1 MITLNSNICFSFII
15 SILFFILIFLG
26 IKRKDE
32 SCVDIFNRDN
42 TSALKGICALIV
54 MFHHFSQHLIY
65 GGDPIHV
72 IYLYHRF
79 GGHISVGMFLFISGY
94 VLTKKFLTDKNYSD
108 AYIPKRLLRL
118 YIPFAFCVIFQY
130 AGTNVPLDKVFWGII
145 TFRYYSSAT
154 QLYDPCWFMI
164 CIVYLSLALY
174 VAWSISHKHVGLL
187 LFLFSIAYITVCL
200 YSHLGGFWYDT
211 VLCIPLG
218 CTYCRCNMN
227 GKFFFEQKRPLLILC
242 FLIFIISFIAIIHYG
257 CIIYLQIVCSIG
269 FVSFVFLSLEYV
281 KFQSKFLNLIGGFS
295 LEIFLVHSAV
305 YNKFYTT
312 FDTRNQFTIAIV
324 ISLSLLVAYVVHL
337 ASAATTKYTNLFLQ

>member
-15 SILFFILIFLG
+15 SILFFIPILIG
-26 IKRKDE
+26 IKRKDK

-42 TSALKGICALIV
+42 TSALNGICALIV

-94 VLTKKFLTDKNYSD
+94 VLTKKFLIDENYSK
-108 AYIPKRLLRL
+108 AFIPKRLLRL
-118 YIPFAFCVIFQY
+118 YIPFAFCVVFQY
-130 AGTNVPLDKVFWGII
+130 VGTHVPLDKVFMSII

-154 QLYDPCWFMI
+154 QLYDPCWFML

-187 LFLFSIAYITVCL
+187 LFLFSIVYITVCL
-200 YSHLGGFWYDT
+200 YFHLGGFWYNT
-211 VLCIPLG
+211 VLCFPLG
-218 CTYCRCNMN
+218 CTYCRRNLKGN
-227 GKFFFEQKRPLLILC
+227 TFLEQKKQLIIFS
-242 FLIFIISFIAIIHYG
+242 FLIFIISFIAILRYG
-257 CIIYLQIVCSIG
+257 CIIYLQIICSIG
-269 FVSFVFLSLEYV
+269 FVSFVFLLLEYV
-281 KFQSKFLNLIGGFS
+281 EFKSKFLNWIGGFS

-305 YNKFYTT
+305 FYKFYST
-312 FDTRNQFTIAIV
+312 FDTRNQFSIAIV
-324 ISLSLLVAYVVHL
+324 IFLSVLIAYVVHI
-337 ASAATTKYTNLFLQ
+337 ASAATIKYMNRFL